1 MLNHIRFV
9 LPRGAFICIAVW
21 MLTCLSAGAAENG
34 SSPKEVLAKAKGWV
48 VTRGDLDKMVKRV
61 QTELMSTGSLVQE
74 DKWGEFEGRLLDQ
87 LILIQ
92 ICRARAT
99 DSDLNVARTNA
110 DAFIHR
116 IYTNAPTEADYAR
129 RLTRAGYTPES
140 FSQEKYDEAI
150 VNAVI
155 AREVKKGITVSNEEV
170 EKAYADHPE
179 NWKMPESVRVA
190 ELMMEVRNPLT
201 GAEISEDEYK
211 RKLSIMQELRGL
223 AQKPGADFAA
233 LVKDNSEDSKTRQS
247 GGEITLF
254 RGQAPWEFE
263 AACFSLPVGQV
274 SDVVTTAVGL
284 YLIKSLEKIPARVEP
299 LEKVRDRIRE
309 ALIED
314 KALRELPAFAER
326 LRREAGV
333 ELSPNAPKL
342 PPQGPG
348 RPPSKL

>member
-1 MLNHIRFV
+1 
-9 LPRGAFICIAVW
+9 
-21 MLTCLSAGAAENG
+21 MLTCFSAGAAEFG
-34 SSPKEVLAKAKGWV
+34 SNPKEVLAKAKGWT
-48 VTRGDLDKMVKRV
+48 VTRGDLDKMAKRV

-74 DKWGEFEGRLLDQ
+74 DKWAEFEGRLLDQ

-92 ICRARAT
+92 ICRARAS
-99 DSDLNVARTNA
+99 DADLNVARTNA
-110 DAFIHR
+110 DNFIHR
-116 IYTNAPTEADYAR
+116 IYTNAPTAADYAR

-155 AREVKKGITVSNEEV
+155 AREVKKGITVSAEEV
-170 EKAYADHPE
+170 EKAYTDHPE
-179 NWKMPESVRVA
+179 NWKMPEAVRVA
-190 ELMMEVRNPLT
+190 TLMMEVRNPLT
-201 GAEISEDEYK
+201 GADISEDEYK
-211 RKLSIMQELRGL
+211 RKLSIMQELRGM
-223 AQKPGADFAA
+223 ARKPDADFAA

-247 GGEITLF
+247 GGEITLY
-254 RGQAPWEFE
+254 RGQASWEFE

-274 SDVVTTAVGL
+274 SDVVTTANGV

-299 LEKVRDRIRE
+299 LDKVRDRIRE

-326 LRREAGV
+326 LRREVGV

-342 PPQGPG
+342 PAQGPG